1 MNWTFKYLH
10 ISQYIPLGYRS
21 NFCDVTRD
29 PKLYVPFNSPTNR
42 INLVFRPITSSP
54 FRSWNSK
61 KFPISLS
68 LSLSLCACER
78 GRVVCIIKR
87 CYETTTD
94 GSEERSGQRR
104 VNCAVD
110 TSWKYAVDKV
120 AITFSSLST
129 YAFWARRAR
138 ATCATGVILGQK
150 RAVHREGG
158 GARPL
163 LFKPSRSPFLGLE
176 RIRIRGT
183 GFSLSLFLGEM
194 EGEAPSSSLF

>member
-1 MNWTFKYLH
+1 MKLQK
-10 ISQYIPLGYRS
+10 IS
-21 NFCDVTRD
+21 N
-29 PKLYVPFNSPTNR
+29 
-42 INLVFRPITSSP
+42 
-54 FRSWNSK
+54 
-61 KFPISLS
+61 LS

-78 GRVVCIIKR
+78 GRVVCIIKP

-150 RAVHREGG
+150 RAVHREGREG
-158 GARPL
+158 PALSSSNHPVL
-163 LFKPSRSPFLGLE
+163 LSLDLNEYEYVGRV
-176 RIRIRGT
+176 
-183 GFSLSLFLGEM
+183 SLSLSFWEKWRGRRLPPHFFKLTTPLGRNFFSAFYTANLLPPPPHKCNEN
-194 EGEAPSSSLF
+194 SSFERGKLDNRGNFCRFSL

>member
-1 MNWTFKYLH
+1 MKLQK
-10 ISQYIPLGYRS
+10 IS
-21 NFCDVTRD
+21 N
-29 PKLYVPFNSPTNR
+29 
-42 INLVFRPITSSP
+42 
-54 FRSWNSK
+54 
-61 KFPISLS
+61 LS

-78 GRVVCIIKR
+78 GRVVCIIKP

-183 GFSLSLFLGEM
+183 GFSLSLSFWEKWRGRRLPPHFFKLTTPLGRNFFSAFYTANLLPPPPHKCNEN
-194 EGEAPSSSLF
+194 SSFERRKLDNRGNFCWFSL